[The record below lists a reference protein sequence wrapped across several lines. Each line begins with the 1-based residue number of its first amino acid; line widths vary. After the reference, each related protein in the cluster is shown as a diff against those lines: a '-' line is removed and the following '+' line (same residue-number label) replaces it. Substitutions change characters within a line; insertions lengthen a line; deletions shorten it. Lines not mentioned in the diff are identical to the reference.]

1 MTYALTYAAASHVGL
16 IRGNNEDSAYA
27 GPHLLA
33 LADGMGGHAAGEI
46 ASQLMI
52 SHIAH
57 VDDVGPGDD
66 MCGQLADAMAEG
78 NAAIANQID
87 INPATEGMGCTLDA
101 FFFNDDTLAI
111 CHVGDSRGYLYRDG
125 QLEQITKDDTYVQ
138 SLVDEGQLAP
148 EDVSNHPQRSLILKA
163 LTGRPVEPTLM
174 LRDVRPG
181 DRYLLCS
188 DGLSD
193 PVSHDTIADIV
204 SRGTLDQ
211 AAERLIDLALRSGGP
226 DNVTVVLGE
235 IVDTSDDDY
244 APAAPLLVGALDP
257 EQTDVARPDTAA
269 GRAVGMKLIQQNKEA
284 QAQRNPGARS
294 GSQPASPNNGGGP
307 SDNGRTHTS
316 RGDLA
321 DSAHSGT
328 SAGANERSSTAGRG
342 AKDST
347 DSTHGS
353 AVAGGHGHNHEKHNK
368 KKGRRIGLTVGV
380 IVLILAVVIGAG
392 GWWAKKTLDNRY
404 YIATDNNELVVYKG
418 ADETILGK
426 TLHST
431 YQRACLDAK
440 GNLTLLD
447 ANSTKKCHRFQ
458 LTDLP
463 PSTRT
468 NVDNLPSGDYND
480 VQTQMERLAKQALPV
495 CVTRESSHGNAD
507 NPDAARDNRSGEP
520 HAPSDAATSGEP
532 APSAPSAGESAAN
545 NASGDTANGQPGDLT
560 TPGDTCREVK

>member
-78 NAAIANQID
+78 NTAIANQID

-125 QLEQITKDDTYVQ
+125 QLKQITKDDTYVQ

-204 SRGTLDQ
+204 SGGTLDQ

-235 IVDTSDDDY
+235 IVDTSDDY
-244 APAAPLLVGALDP
+244 TPAAPLLVGALDP

-284 QAQRNPGARS
+284 QAQRNPGGRS
-294 GSQPASPNNGGGP
+294 GSQPASPDNGGSSNNGGAQ
-307 SDNGRTHTS
+307 SS

-321 DSAHSGT
+321 DPVRGGAGDRPDSA
-328 SAGANERSSTAGRG
+328 
-342 AKDST
+342 
-347 DSTHGS
+347 HGS

-380 IVLILAVVIGAG
+380 IVLVLAVVIGAG
-392 GWWAKKTLDNRY
+392 GWGTKKTLDNRY

-507 NPDAARDNRSGEP
+507 NPDAARNDRSGEP

-532 APSAPSAGESAAN
+532 APDAPSTGESAAN

>member
-1 MTYALTYAAASHVGL
+1 MTDALTYAAASHVGL

-78 NAAIANQID
+78 NTAIANQID

-204 SRGTLDQ
+204 SRGTLEQ

-235 IVDTSDDDY
+235 IVNTSDDDY
-244 APAAPLLVGALDP
+244 TPATPLLVGALDP

-284 QAQRNPGARS
+284 QAQRNPGGRS
-294 GSQPASPNNGGGP
+294 GSQPASPDNGGT
-307 SDNGRTHTS
+307 SSNGGAQAS

-321 DSAHSGT
+321 DPASGT
-328 SAGANERSSTAGRG
+328 GDRADSA
-342 AKDST
+342 
-347 DSTHGS
+347 HGS
-353 AVAGGHGHNHEKHNK
+353 AVAGGHGHNHEQHN

-380 IVLILAVVIGAG
+380 IGLILAVIIGAG

-507 NPDAARDNRSGEP
+507 NPDAARDDRSDEP

-532 APSAPSAGESAAN
+532 APGAPSTRESAAN

>member
-66 MCGQLADAMAEG
+66 MCGQLADAMTEG
-78 NAAIANQID
+78 NDAIANQID
-87 INPATEGMGCTLDA
+87 INTATEGMGCTLDA

-204 SRGTLDQ
+204 SGGTLDQ

-235 IVDTSDDDY
+235 IVDTSDDY
-244 APAAPLLVGALDP
+244 TPAAPLLVGALDP

-284 QAQRNPGARS
+284 QAQRNPGGRS
-294 GSQPASPNNGGGP
+294 GSQPASPDNGGSSNNGGAQ
-307 SDNGRTHTS
+307 SS

-321 DSAHSGT
+321 DPVRGGAGDRPDSA
-328 SAGANERSSTAGRG
+328 
-342 AKDST
+342 
-347 DSTHGS
+347 HGS

-380 IVLILAVVIGAG
+380 IVLVLAVVIGAG
-392 GWWAKKTLDNRY
+392 GWGTKKTLDNRY

-507 NPDAARDNRSGEP
+507 NPDAARNDRSGEP

-532 APSAPSAGESAAN
+532 APDAPSTGESAAN

>member
-78 NAAIANQID
+78 NTAIANQID

-193 PVSHDTIADIV
+193 PVSHDTIADIA
-204 SRGTLDQ
+204 SRGTLEQ

-235 IVDTSDDDY
+235 IVNTSDDDY
-244 APAAPLLVGALDP
+244 TPATPLLVGALDP

-284 QAQRNPGARS
+284 QAQRNPGGRS
-294 GSQPASPNNGGGP
+294 GSQPASPDNGGT
-307 SDNGRTHTS
+307 SSNGGAQAS

-321 DSAHSGT
+321 DPASGT
-328 SAGANERSSTAGRG
+328 GDRADSA
-342 AKDST
+342 
-347 DSTHGS
+347 HGS
-353 AVAGGHGHNHEKHNK
+353 AVAGGHGHNHEQHN

-380 IVLILAVVIGAG
+380 IGLILAVIIGAG

-507 NPDAARDNRSGEP
+507 NPDAARDDRSDEP

-532 APSAPSAGESAAN
+532 APGAPSTRESAAN

>member
-1 MTYALTYAAASHVGL
+1 MTYALTYAAASHIGL

-78 NAAIANQID
+78 NTAIANQID

-125 QLEQITKDDTYVQ
+125 QLKQITKDDTYVQ

-204 SRGTLDQ
+204 SRGTLEQ

-235 IVDTSDDDY
+235 IVNTSDDDY
-244 APAAPLLVGALDP
+244 TPATPLLVGALDP

-284 QAQRNPGARS
+284 QAQRNPGGRS
-294 GSQPASPNNGGGP
+294 GSQPASPDNGGT
-307 SDNGRTHTS
+307 SSNGGAQAS

-321 DSAHSGT
+321 DPASGT
-328 SAGANERSSTAGRG
+328 GDRADSA
-342 AKDST
+342 
-347 DSTHGS
+347 HGS
-353 AVAGGHGHNHEKHNK
+353 AVAGGHGHNHEQHN

-380 IVLILAVVIGAG
+380 IGLILAVIIGAG

-447 ANSTKKCHRFQ
+447 ANSTKKCHRLQ

-507 NPDAARDNRSGEP
+507 NPDAARDDRSDEP

-532 APSAPSAGESAAN
+532 APGAPSTRESAAN

>member
-125 QLEQITKDDTYVQ
+125 QLKQITKDDTYVQ

-204 SRGTLDQ
+204 SRGTLEQ

-235 IVDTSDDDY
+235 IVNTSDDDY
-244 APAAPLLVGALDP
+244 TPATPLLVGALDP

-284 QAQRNPGARS
+284 QAQRNPGGRS
-294 GSQPASPNNGGGP
+294 GSQPASPDNGGT
-307 SDNGRTHTS
+307 SSNGGAQAS

-321 DSAHSGT
+321 DPASGT
-328 SAGANERSSTAGRG
+328 GDRADSA
-342 AKDST
+342 
-347 DSTHGS
+347 HGS
-353 AVAGGHGHNHEKHNK
+353 AVAGGHGHNHEQHN

-380 IVLILAVVIGAG
+380 IGLILAVIIGAG

-447 ANSTKKCHRFQ
+447 ANSTKKCHRLQ

-507 NPDAARDNRSGEP
+507 NPDAARDDRSDEP

-532 APSAPSAGESAAN
+532 APGAPSTRESAAN

>member
-66 MCGQLADAMAEG
+66 MCGQLADAMTEG

-204 SRGTLDQ
+204 SGGTLDQ

-226 DNVTVVLGE
+226 DNVTVALGE
-235 IVDTSDDDY
+235 IVDTSDDY
-244 APAAPLLVGALDP
+244 TPAAPLLVGALDP

-284 QAQRNPGARS
+284 QAQRNPGGRS
-294 GSQPASPNNGGGP
+294 GSQPASPDNGGSSNNGGAQ
-307 SDNGRTHTS
+307 SS

-321 DSAHSGT
+321 DPVRGGAGDRPDSA
-328 SAGANERSSTAGRG
+328 
-342 AKDST
+342 
-347 DSTHGS
+347 HGS

-380 IVLILAVVIGAG
+380 IVLVLAVVIGAG
-392 GWWAKKTLDNRY
+392 GWKVPTKQSLGRHFTARTNAHVWMPR
-404 YIATDNNELVVYKG
+404 AT
-418 ADETILGK
+418 
-426 TLHST
+426 S
-431 YQRACLDAK
+431 RCW
-440 GNLTLLD
+440 
-447 ANSTKKCHRFQ
+447 
-458 LTDLP
+458 
-463 PSTRT
+463 TRT
-468 NVDNLPSGDYND
+468 PLRNA
-480 VQTQMERLAKQALPV
+480 TA
-495 CVTRESSHGNAD
+495 SS
-507 NPDAARDNRSGEP
+507 
-520 HAPSDAATSGEP
+520 
-532 APSAPSAGESAAN
+532 
-545 NASGDTANGQPGDLT
+545 
-560 TPGDTCREVK
+560 

>member
-1 MTYALTYAAASHVGL
+1 MTYALTYAAASHIGL

-78 NAAIANQID
+78 NTAIANQID

-125 QLEQITKDDTYVQ
+125 QLKQITKDDTYVQ

-204 SRGTLDQ
+204 SRGTLEQ

-226 DNVTVVLGE
+226 DNVTLVLGE
-235 IVDTSDDDY
+235 IVNTSDDDY
-244 APAAPLLVGALDP
+244 TPATPLLVGALDP

-284 QAQRNPGARS
+284 QAQRNPGGRS
-294 GSQPASPNNGGGP
+294 GSQPASPDNGGT
-307 SDNGRTHTS
+307 SSNGGAQAS

-321 DSAHSGT
+321 DPASGT
-328 SAGANERSSTAGRG
+328 GDRADSA
-342 AKDST
+342 
-347 DSTHGS
+347 HGS
-353 AVAGGHGHNHEKHNK
+353 AVAGGHGHNHEQHN

-380 IVLILAVVIGAG
+380 IGLILAVIIGAG

-447 ANSTKKCHRFQ
+447 ANSTKKCHRLQ

-507 NPDAARDNRSGEP
+507 NPDAARDDRSDEP

-532 APSAPSAGESAAN
+532 APGAPSTRESAAN

>member
-66 MCGQLADAMAEG
+66 MCGQLADAMTEG

-204 SRGTLDQ
+204 SGGTLDQ

-235 IVDTSDDDY
+235 IVDTSDDY
-244 APAAPLLVGALDP
+244 TPAAPLLVGALDP

-284 QAQRNPGARS
+284 QAQRNPGGRS
-294 GSQPASPNNGGGP
+294 GSQPASPDNGGSSNNGGAQ
-307 SDNGRTHTS
+307 SS

-321 DSAHSGT
+321 DPVRGGAGDRPDSA
-328 SAGANERSSTAGRG
+328 
-342 AKDST
+342 
-347 DSTHGS
+347 HGS

-380 IVLILAVVIGAG
+380 IVLVLAVVIGAG
-392 GWWAKKTLDNRY
+392 GWGTKKTLDNRY

-507 NPDAARDNRSGEP
+507 NPDAARDDRSDEP

-532 APSAPSAGESAAN
+532 APGAPSTRESAAN

>member
-78 NAAIANQID
+78 NAAIANQIE
-87 INPATEGMGCTLDA
+87 INPAPEGMGCTLDA
-101 FFFNDDTLAI
+101 FFFKDDTLAI

-204 SRGTLDQ
+204 SRGALDQ

-235 IVDTSDDDY
+235 IVDTSDDY

-284 QAQRNPGARS
+284 QAQRNPGGWS
-294 GSQPASPNNGGGP
+294 GSQPAAPDNGGSSNNGGAQA
-307 SDNGRTHTS
+307 S
-316 RGDLA
+316 RSDLA
-321 DSAHSGT
+321 DPANGAGDRADSA
-328 SAGANERSSTAGRG
+328 
-342 AKDST
+342 
-347 DSTHGS
+347 HGS

-380 IVLILAVVIGAG
+380 IVLVLAVIIGAG

-447 ANSTKKCHRFQ
+447 ANSSKKCHRFQ

-480 VQTQMERLAKQALPV
+480 VQTQMERLAKQALPA
-495 CVTRESSHGNAD
+495 CVTRESSQGNAD
-507 NPDAARDNRSGEP
+507 NPDAARDDRSGEP
-520 HAPSDAATSGEP
+520 HAPSEAATSGEP
-532 APSAPSAGESAAN
+532 APSAPSTGESAAN
-545 NASGDTANGQPGDLT
+545 NASGDATNAQPGDLT

>member
-66 MCGQLADAMAEG
+66 MCGQLADAMTEG
-78 NAAIANQID
+78 NTAIANQID

-204 SRGTLDQ
+204 SGGTLDQ

-235 IVDTSDDDY
+235 IVDTSDDY
-244 APAAPLLVGALDP
+244 TPAAPLLVGALDP

-284 QAQRNPGARS
+284 QAQRNPGGRS
-294 GSQPASPNNGGGP
+294 GSQPASPDNGGSSNNGGAQ
-307 SDNGRTHTS
+307 SS

-321 DSAHSGT
+321 DPVRGGAGDRPDSA
-328 SAGANERSSTAGRG
+328 
-342 AKDST
+342 
-347 DSTHGS
+347 HGS

-380 IVLILAVVIGAG
+380 IVLVLAVVIGAG
-392 GWWAKKTLDNRY
+392 GWGTKKTLDNRY

-507 NPDAARDNRSGEP
+507 NPDAARNDRSGEP

-532 APSAPSAGESAAN
+532 APDAPSTGESAAN

>member
-66 MCGQLADAMAEG
+66 MCGQLADAMTEG

-204 SRGTLDQ
+204 SGGTLDQ

-235 IVDTSDDDY
+235 IVDTSDDY
-244 APAAPLLVGALDP
+244 TPAAPLLVGALDP

-284 QAQRNPGARS
+284 QAQRNPGGRS
-294 GSQPASPNNGGGP
+294 GSQPASPDNGGSSNNGGAQ
-307 SDNGRTHTS
+307 SS

-321 DSAHSGT
+321 DPVRGGAGDRPDSA
-328 SAGANERSSTAGRG
+328 
-342 AKDST
+342 
-347 DSTHGS
+347 HGS

-380 IVLILAVVIGAG
+380 IVLVLAVVIGAG
-392 GWWAKKTLDNRY
+392 GWGTKKTLDNRY

-507 NPDAARDNRSGEP
+507 NPDAARNDRSGEP

-532 APSAPSAGESAAN
+532 APDAPSTGESAAN

>member
-125 QLEQITKDDTYVQ
+125 QLKQITKDDTYVQ

-204 SRGTLDQ
+204 SRGTLEQ

-226 DNVTVVLGE
+226 DNVTLVLGE
-235 IVDTSDDDY
+235 IVNTSDDDY
-244 APAAPLLVGALDP
+244 TPATPLLVGALDP

-284 QAQRNPGARS
+284 QAQRNPGGRS
-294 GSQPASPNNGGGP
+294 GSQPASPDNGGT
-307 SDNGRTHTS
+307 SSNGGAQAS

-321 DSAHSGT
+321 DPASGT
-328 SAGANERSSTAGRG
+328 GDRADSA
-342 AKDST
+342 
-347 DSTHGS
+347 HGS
-353 AVAGGHGHNHEKHNK
+353 AVAGGHGHNHEQHN
-368 KKGRRIGLTVGV
+368 KKGRRIGLTVSV
-380 IVLILAVVIGAG
+380 IGLILAVIIGAG

-447 ANSTKKCHRFQ
+447 ANSTKKCHRLQ

-507 NPDAARDNRSGEP
+507 NPDAARDDRSDEP

-532 APSAPSAGESAAN
+532 APGAPSTRESAAN

>member
-1 MTYALTYAAASHVGL
+1 MTYALTYAAASHIGL

-78 NAAIANQID
+78 NTAIANQID

-204 SRGTLDQ
+204 SRGTLEQ

-226 DNVTVVLGE
+226 DNVTLVLGE
-235 IVDTSDDDY
+235 IVNTSDDDY
-244 APAAPLLVGALDP
+244 TPATPLLVGALDP

-284 QAQRNPGARS
+284 QAQRNPGGRS
-294 GSQPASPNNGGGP
+294 GSQPASPDNGGT
-307 SDNGRTHTS
+307 SSNGGAQAS

-321 DSAHSGT
+321 DPASGT
-328 SAGANERSSTAGRG
+328 GDRADSA
-342 AKDST
+342 
-347 DSTHGS
+347 HGS
-353 AVAGGHGHNHEKHNK
+353 AVAGGHGHNHEQHN

-380 IVLILAVVIGAG
+380 IGLILAVIIGAG

-447 ANSTKKCHRFQ
+447 ANSTKKCHRLQ

-507 NPDAARDNRSGEP
+507 NPDAARDDRSDEP

-532 APSAPSAGESAAN
+532 APGAPSTRESAAN

>member
-78 NAAIANQID
+78 NTAIANQID

-204 SRGTLDQ
+204 SGGTLDQ

-235 IVDTSDDDY
+235 IVDTSDDY
-244 APAAPLLVGALDP
+244 TPAAPLLVGALDP

-284 QAQRNPGARS
+284 QAQRNPGGRS
-294 GSQPASPNNGGGP
+294 GSQPASPDNGGSSNNGGAQ
-307 SDNGRTHTS
+307 SS

-321 DSAHSGT
+321 DPVRGGAGDRPDSA
-328 SAGANERSSTAGRG
+328 
-342 AKDST
+342 
-347 DSTHGS
+347 HGS

-380 IVLILAVVIGAG
+380 IVLVLAVVIGAG
-392 GWWAKKTLDNRY
+392 GWGTKKTLDNRY

-507 NPDAARDNRSGEP
+507 NPDAARDDRSDEP

-532 APSAPSAGESAAN
+532 APGAPSTRESAAN

>member
-66 MCGQLADAMAEG
+66 MCGQLADAMTEG

-204 SRGTLDQ
+204 SGGTLDQ

-235 IVDTSDDDY
+235 IVDTSDDY
-244 APAAPLLVGALDP
+244 TPAAPLLVGALDP

-284 QAQRNPGARS
+284 QAQRNPGGRS
-294 GSQPASPNNGGGP
+294 GSQPASPDNGGSSNNGGAQ
-307 SDNGRTHTS
+307 SS

-321 DSAHSGT
+321 DPVRGGAGDRPDSA
-328 SAGANERSSTAGRG
+328 
-342 AKDST
+342 
-347 DSTHGS
+347 HGS

-380 IVLILAVVIGAG
+380 IVLVLAVVIGAG
-392 GWWAKKTLDNRY
+392 GWGTKKTLDNRY

-507 NPDAARDNRSGEP
+507 NPDAARNDRSGEP

-532 APSAPSAGESAAN
+532 APDAPSTGESAAN

-560 TPGDTCREVK
+560 TPGDTCRAVK

>member
-204 SRGTLDQ
+204 SRGTLEQ

-235 IVDTSDDDY
+235 IVNTSDDDY
-244 APAAPLLVGALDP
+244 TPATPLLVGALDP

-284 QAQRNPGARS
+284 QAQRNPGGRS
-294 GSQPASPNNGGGP
+294 GSQPASPDNGGT
-307 SDNGRTHTS
+307 SSNGGAQAS

-321 DSAHSGT
+321 DPASGT
-328 SAGANERSSTAGRG
+328 GDRADSA
-342 AKDST
+342 
-347 DSTHGS
+347 HGS
-353 AVAGGHGHNHEKHNK
+353 AVAGGHGHNHEQHN

-380 IVLILAVVIGAG
+380 IGLILAVIIGAG
-392 GWWAKKTLDNRY
+392 GWWAKKTLGNRY

-507 NPDAARDNRSGEP
+507 NPDAARDDRSDEP

-532 APSAPSAGESAAN
+532 APGAPSTRESAAN

>member
-52 SHIAH
+52 SNIAH

-78 NAAIANQID
+78 NTAIANQID

-204 SRGTLDQ
+204 SRGTLEQ

-235 IVDTSDDDY
+235 IVNTSDDDY
-244 APAAPLLVGALDP
+244 TPATPLLVGALDP

-284 QAQRNPGARS
+284 QAQRNPGGRS
-294 GSQPASPNNGGGP
+294 GSQPASPDNGGT
-307 SDNGRTHTS
+307 SSNGGAQAS

-321 DSAHSGT
+321 DPASGT
-328 SAGANERSSTAGRG
+328 GDRADSA
-342 AKDST
+342 
-347 DSTHGS
+347 HGS
-353 AVAGGHGHNHEKHNK
+353 AVAGGHGHNHEQHN

-380 IVLILAVVIGAG
+380 IGLILAVIIGAG

-507 NPDAARDNRSGEP
+507 NPDAARDDRSDEP

-532 APSAPSAGESAAN
+532 APGAPSTRESAAN

>member
-1 MTYALTYAAASHVGL
+1 MTYVLTYAAASHVGL

-52 SHIAH
+52 SHIAYL
-57 VDDVGPGDD
+57 DDVGPGDD

-78 NAAIANQID
+78 NAAIANQIE

-101 FFFNDDTLAI
+101 FFFKDDTLAI

-204 SRGTLDQ
+204 SRGTLSQ

-235 IVDTSDDDY
+235 IVDTSDDNY
-244 APAAPLLVGALDP
+244 TPAAPILVGALDP

-284 QAQRNPGARS
+284 QAQRNPRGRS
-294 GSQPASPNNGGGP
+294 GSQPASPDNRGSVDNGGT
-307 SDNGRTHTS
+307 RTS
-316 RGDLA
+316 RGDLTDPA
-321 DSAHSGT
+321 SNGT
-328 SAGANERSSTAGRG
+328 SAGADGRSGTATDTGERA
-342 AKDST
+342 DSA
-347 DSTHGS
+347 HGS
-353 AVAGGHGHNHEKHNK
+353 TVAGGHGHNHEKRNN

-380 IVLILAVVIGAG
+380 IVLLLAVIIGAG

-404 YIATDNNELVVYKG
+404 YIATDNSELVVYKG

-447 ANSTKKCHRFQ
+447 ANSNKKCHRFQ

-480 VQTQMERLAKQALPV
+480 VQTQLELSLI
-495 CVTRESSHGNAD
+495 HI
-507 NPDAARDNRSGEP
+507 
-520 HAPSDAATSGEP
+520 
-532 APSAPSAGESAAN
+532 
-545 NASGDTANGQPGDLT
+545 
-560 TPGDTCREVK
+560 

>member
-125 QLEQITKDDTYVQ
+125 QLKQITKDDTYVQ

-204 SRGTLDQ
+204 SGGTLDQ

-226 DNVTVVLGE
+226 DNVTLVLGE
-235 IVDTSDDDY
+235 IVNTSDDDY
-244 APAAPLLVGALDP
+244 TPATPLLVGALDP

-284 QAQRNPGARS
+284 QAQRNPGGRS
-294 GSQPASPNNGGGP
+294 GSQPASPDNGGT
-307 SDNGRTHTS
+307 SSNGGAQAS

-321 DSAHSGT
+321 DPASGT
-328 SAGANERSSTAGRG
+328 GDRADSA
-342 AKDST
+342 
-347 DSTHGS
+347 HGS
-353 AVAGGHGHNHEKHNK
+353 AVAGGHGHNHEQHN

-380 IVLILAVVIGAG
+380 IGLILAVIIGAG

-447 ANSTKKCHRFQ
+447 ANSTKKCHRLQ

-507 NPDAARDNRSGEP
+507 NPDAARNDRSGEP

-532 APSAPSAGESAAN
+532 APDAPSTGESAAN

>member
-66 MCGQLADAMAEG
+66 MCGQLADAMTEG

-204 SRGTLDQ
+204 SRGTLEQ

-235 IVDTSDDDY
+235 IVNTSDDDY
-244 APAAPLLVGALDP
+244 TPATPLLVGALDP

-284 QAQRNPGARS
+284 QAQRNPGGRS
-294 GSQPASPNNGGGP
+294 GSQPASPDNGGT
-307 SDNGRTHTS
+307 SSNGGAQAS

-321 DSAHSGT
+321 DPASGT
-328 SAGANERSSTAGRG
+328 GDRADSA
-342 AKDST
+342 
-347 DSTHGS
+347 HGS
-353 AVAGGHGHNHEKHNK
+353 AVAGGHGHNHEQHN

-380 IVLILAVVIGAG
+380 IGLILAVIIGAG

-507 NPDAARDNRSGEP
+507 NPDAARDDRSDEP

-532 APSAPSAGESAAN
+532 APGAPSTRESAAN

>member
-66 MCGQLADAMAEG
+66 MCSQLADAMAEG

-111 CHVGDSRGYLYRDG
+111 CHVGDSRGYLFRDG

-244 APAAPLLVGALDP
+244 TPAAPLLVGALDP

-284 QAQRNPGARS
+284 QVQRNLGGRS
-294 GSQPASPNNGGGP
+294 GSQPASADNGGSSNNGGAQA
-307 SDNGRTHTS
+307 S

-321 DSAHSGT
+321 DPVRGAGDRADSAHG
-328 SAGANERSSTAGRG
+328 
-342 AKDST
+342 
-347 DSTHGS
+347 GS

-368 KKGRRIGLTVGV
+368 KRGRRIGLTVGV
-380 IVLILAVVIGAG
+380 IVLVLAVVIGAG

-495 CVTRESSHGNAD
+495 CVTRESSHGNGD
-507 NPDAARDNRSGEP
+507 NPDAARDDRSGEP
-520 HAPSDAATSGEP
+520 APSDAATSGEP
-532 APSAPSAGESAAN
+532 APSTGESAAN
-545 NASGDTANGQPGDLT
+545 NAPGDTTNGQPGDLT

>member
-27 GPHLLA
+27 GPHLLT

-46 ASQLMI
+46 ASQIMI

-78 NAAIANQID
+78 NTAIANQID

-204 SRGTLDQ
+204 SRGTLEQ

-235 IVDTSDDDY
+235 IVNTSDDDY
-244 APAAPLLVGALDP
+244 TPATPLLVGALDP

-284 QAQRNPGARS
+284 QAQRNPGGRS
-294 GSQPASPNNGGGP
+294 GSQPASPDNGGT
-307 SDNGRTHTS
+307 SSNGGAQAS

-321 DSAHSGT
+321 DPASGT
-328 SAGANERSSTAGRG
+328 GDRADSA
-342 AKDST
+342 
-347 DSTHGS
+347 HGS
-353 AVAGGHGHNHEKHNK
+353 AVAGGHGHNHEQHN

-380 IVLILAVVIGAG
+380 IGLILAVIIGAG

-507 NPDAARDNRSGEP
+507 NPDAARDDRSDEP

-532 APSAPSAGESAAN
+532 APGAPSTRESAAN

>member
-78 NAAIANQID
+78 NTAIANQID

-204 SRGTLDQ
+204 SRGTLEQ

-235 IVDTSDDDY
+235 IVNTSDDDY
-244 APAAPLLVGALDP
+244 TPATPLLVGALDP

-284 QAQRNPGARS
+284 QAQRNPGGRS
-294 GSQPASPNNGGGP
+294 GSQPASPDNGGT
-307 SDNGRTHTS
+307 SSNGGAQAS

-321 DSAHSGT
+321 DPASGT
-328 SAGANERSSTAGRG
+328 GDRADSA
-342 AKDST
+342 
-347 DSTHGS
+347 HGS
-353 AVAGGHGHNHEKHNK
+353 AVAGGHGHNHEQHN

-380 IVLILAVVIGAG
+380 IGLILAVIIGAG

-447 ANSTKKCHRFQ
+447 ANSTKKCHRLQ

-507 NPDAARDNRSGEP
+507 NPDAARDDRSDEP

-532 APSAPSAGESAAN
+532 APGAPSTRESAAN

>member
-78 NAAIANQID
+78 NTAIANQID

-125 QLEQITKDDTYVQ
+125 QLKQITKDDTYVQ

-204 SRGTLDQ
+204 SRGTLEQ

-226 DNVTVVLGE
+226 DNVTLVLGE
-235 IVDTSDDDY
+235 IVNTSDDDY
-244 APAAPLLVGALDP
+244 TPATPLLVGALDP

-284 QAQRNPGARS
+284 QAQRNPGGRS
-294 GSQPASPNNGGGP
+294 GSQPASPDNGGT
-307 SDNGRTHTS
+307 SSNGGAQAS

-321 DSAHSGT
+321 DPASGT
-328 SAGANERSSTAGRG
+328 GDRADSA
-342 AKDST
+342 
-347 DSTHGS
+347 HGS
-353 AVAGGHGHNHEKHNK
+353 AVAGGHGHNHEQHN

-380 IVLILAVVIGAG
+380 IGLILAVIIGAG

-447 ANSTKKCHRFQ
+447 ANSTKKCHRLQ

-507 NPDAARDNRSGEP
+507 NPDAARDDRSDEP

-532 APSAPSAGESAAN
+532 APGAPSTRESAAN

>member
-66 MCGQLADAMAEG
+66 MCGQLADAMTEG

-204 SRGTLDQ
+204 SGGTLDQ

-235 IVDTSDDDY
+235 IVDTSDDY
-244 APAAPLLVGALDP
+244 TPAAPLLVGALDP

-284 QAQRNPGARS
+284 QAQRNPGGRS
-294 GSQPASPNNGGGP
+294 GSQPASPDNGGSSNNGGAQ
-307 SDNGRTHTS
+307 SS

-321 DSAHSGT
+321 DPVRGGAGDRPDSA
-328 SAGANERSSTAGRG
+328 
-342 AKDST
+342 
-347 DSTHGS
+347 HGS

-380 IVLILAVVIGAG
+380 IVLVLAVVIGAG
-392 GWWAKKTLDNRY
+392 GWGTKKTLDNRY

-480 VQTQMERLAKQALPV
+480 VQTQMERLAKQVLPV

-507 NPDAARDNRSGEP
+507 NPDAARNDRSGEP

-532 APSAPSAGESAAN
+532 APDAPSTGESAAN

>member
-66 MCGQLADAMAEG
+66 MCGQLADAMTEG

-204 SRGTLDQ
+204 SGGTLDQ

-235 IVDTSDDDY
+235 IVDTSDDY
-244 APAAPLLVGALDP
+244 TPAAPLLVGALDP

-284 QAQRNPGARS
+284 QAQRNPGGRS
-294 GSQPASPNNGGGP
+294 GSQPASPDNGGSSNNGGAQ
-307 SDNGRTHTS
+307 SS
-316 RGDLA
+316 QGDLA
-321 DSAHSGT
+321 DPVRGGAGDRPDSA
-328 SAGANERSSTAGRG
+328 
-342 AKDST
+342 
-347 DSTHGS
+347 HGS

-380 IVLILAVVIGAG
+380 IVLVLAVVIGAG
-392 GWWAKKTLDNRY
+392 GWGTKKTLDNRY

-507 NPDAARDNRSGEP
+507 NPDAARNDRSGEP

-532 APSAPSAGESAAN
+532 APDAPSTGESAAN

>member
-1 MTYALTYAAASHVGL
+1 MTYALTYAAASHIGL

-78 NAAIANQID
+78 NTAIANQID

-204 SRGTLDQ
+204 SRGTLEQ

-235 IVDTSDDDY
+235 IVNTSDDDY
-244 APAAPLLVGALDP
+244 TPATPLLVGALDP

-284 QAQRNPGARS
+284 QAQRNPGGRS
-294 GSQPASPNNGGGP
+294 GSQPASPDNGGT
-307 SDNGRTHTS
+307 SSNGGAQAS

-321 DSAHSGT
+321 DPASGT
-328 SAGANERSSTAGRG
+328 GDRADSA
-342 AKDST
+342 
-347 DSTHGS
+347 HGS
-353 AVAGGHGHNHEKHNK
+353 AVAGGHGHNHEQHN

-380 IVLILAVVIGAG
+380 IGLILAVIIGAG

-507 NPDAARDNRSGEP
+507 NPDAARDDRSDEP

-532 APSAPSAGESAAN
+532 APGAPSTRESAAN

>member
-78 NAAIANQID
+78 NTAIANQID

-204 SRGTLDQ
+204 SRGTLEQ

-235 IVDTSDDDY
+235 IVNTSDDDY
-244 APAAPLLVGALDP
+244 TPATPLLVGALDP

-284 QAQRNPGARS
+284 QAQRNPGGRS
-294 GSQPASPNNGGGP
+294 GSQPASPDNGGT
-307 SDNGRTHTS
+307 SSNGGAHAS

-321 DSAHSGT
+321 DPASGT
-328 SAGANERSSTAGRG
+328 GDRADSA
-342 AKDST
+342 
-347 DSTHGS
+347 HGS
-353 AVAGGHGHNHEKHNK
+353 AVAGGHGHNHEQHN

-380 IVLILAVVIGAG
+380 IGLILAVIIGAG

-507 NPDAARDNRSGEP
+507 NPDAARDDRSDEP

-532 APSAPSAGESAAN
+532 APGAPSTRESAAN

>member
-204 SRGTLDQ
+204 SRGTLEQ

-284 QAQRNPGARS
+284 QAQRNPGGRS
-294 GSQPASPNNGGGP
+294 GSQPASPDNGKSADNGGAQAP
-307 SDNGRTHTS
+307 

-321 DSAHSGT
+321 DPASGT
-328 SAGANERSSTAGRG
+328 GNRA
-342 AKDST
+342 DSV
-347 DSTHGS
+347 HGS

-380 IVLILAVVIGAG
+380 IVLVLAVIIGAG

-507 NPDAARDNRSGEP
+507 NPDAARDDRSGEP

-532 APSAPSAGESAAN
+532 APGAPSTRESAAN

>member
-27 GPHLLA
+27 GPHLLT

-46 ASQLMI
+46 ASQIMI

-57 VDDVGPGDD
+57 VDDVGPSDD

-204 SRGTLDQ
+204 SRGTLEQ

-235 IVDTSDDDY
+235 IVNTSDDDY
-244 APAAPLLVGALDP
+244 TPATPLLVGALDP

-284 QAQRNPGARS
+284 QAQRNPGGRS
-294 GSQPASPNNGGGP
+294 GSQPASPDNGGT
-307 SDNGRTHTS
+307 SSNGGAQAS

-321 DSAHSGT
+321 DPASGT
-328 SAGANERSSTAGRG
+328 GDRADSA
-342 AKDST
+342 
-347 DSTHGS
+347 HGS
-353 AVAGGHGHNHEKHNK
+353 AVAGGHGHNHEQHN

-380 IVLILAVVIGAG
+380 IGLILAVIIGAG
-392 GWWAKKTLDNRY
+392 GWWAKKTLGNRY

-507 NPDAARDNRSGEP
+507 NPDAARDDRSDEP

-532 APSAPSAGESAAN
+532 APGAPSTRESAAN

>member
-78 NAAIANQID
+78 NTAIANQID

-204 SRGTLDQ
+204 SRGTLEQ

-235 IVDTSDDDY
+235 IVNTSDDDY
-244 APAAPLLVGALDP
+244 TPATPLLVGALDP

-284 QAQRNPGARS
+284 QAQRNPGGRS
-294 GSQPASPNNGGGP
+294 GSQPASPDNGGT
-307 SDNGRTHTS
+307 SSNGGAQAS

-321 DSAHSGT
+321 DPASGT
-328 SAGANERSSTAGRG
+328 GDRADSA
-342 AKDST
+342 
-347 DSTHGS
+347 HGS
-353 AVAGGHGHNHEKHNK
+353 AVAGGHGHNHEQHN

-380 IVLILAVVIGAG
+380 IGLILAVIIGAG

-507 NPDAARDNRSGEP
+507 NPDAARDDRSDEP

-532 APSAPSAGESAAN
+532 APGAPSTRESAAN

>member
-66 MCGQLADAMAEG
+66 MCGQLADAMTEG

-204 SRGTLDQ
+204 SGGTLDQ

-235 IVDTSDDDY
+235 IVDTSDDY
-244 APAAPLLVGALDP
+244 TPAAPLLVGALDP

-284 QAQRNPGARS
+284 QAQRNPGGRS
-294 GSQPASPNNGGGP
+294 GSQPASPDNGGSSNNGGAQ
-307 SDNGRTHTS
+307 SS

-321 DSAHSGT
+321 DPVRGGAGDRPDSA
-328 SAGANERSSTAGRG
+328 
-342 AKDST
+342 
-347 DSTHGS
+347 HGS

-380 IVLILAVVIGAG
+380 IVLVLAVVIGAG
-392 GWWAKKTLDNRY
+392 GWGTKKTLDNRY

-480 VQTQMERLAKQALPV
+480 VQTQMERLAKQA
-495 CVTRESSHGNAD
+495 
-507 NPDAARDNRSGEP
+507 RS
-520 HAPSDAATSGEP
+520 TKL
-532 APSAPSAGESAAN
+532 PSALSTSLYAAEAPITSPSSSEKSSTPATTTPRPHLSSSARLIRSRPTSPGLIPQPAEPSA
-545 NASGDTANGQPGDLT
+545 
-560 TPGDTCREVK
+560 

>member
-66 MCGQLADAMAEG
+66 MCGQLADAMTEG

-204 SRGTLDQ
+204 SGGTLDQ

-235 IVDTSDDDY
+235 IVDTSDDY
-244 APAAPLLVGALDP
+244 TPAAPLLVGALDP

-284 QAQRNPGARS
+284 QAQRNPGGRS
-294 GSQPASPNNGGGP
+294 GSQPASPDNGGSSNNGGAQ
-307 SDNGRTHTS
+307 SS

-321 DSAHSGT
+321 DPVRGGAGDRPDSA
-328 SAGANERSSTAGRG
+328 
-342 AKDST
+342 
-347 DSTHGS
+347 HGS

-380 IVLILAVVIGAG
+380 IVLVLAVVIGAG
-392 GWWAKKTLDNRY
+392 GWGTKKTLDNRY

-447 ANSTKKCHRFQ
+447 ANSTKKCHRLQ

-507 NPDAARDNRSGEP
+507 NPDAARDDRSDEP

-532 APSAPSAGESAAN
+532 APGAPSTRESAAN

>member
-66 MCGQLADAMAEG
+66 MCGQLADAMTEG

-125 QLEQITKDDTYVQ
+125 QLKQITKDDTYVQ

-204 SRGTLDQ
+204 SRGTLEQ

-226 DNVTVVLGE
+226 DNVTLVLGE
-235 IVDTSDDDY
+235 IVNTSDDDY
-244 APAAPLLVGALDP
+244 TPATPLLVGALDP

-284 QAQRNPGARS
+284 QAQRNPGGRS
-294 GSQPASPNNGGGP
+294 GSQPASPDNGGT
-307 SDNGRTHTS
+307 SSNGGAQAS

-321 DSAHSGT
+321 DPASGT
-328 SAGANERSSTAGRG
+328 GDRADSA
-342 AKDST
+342 
-347 DSTHGS
+347 HGS
-353 AVAGGHGHNHEKHNK
+353 AVAGGHGHNHEQHN

-380 IVLILAVVIGAG
+380 IGLILAVIIGAG

-447 ANSTKKCHRFQ
+447 ANSTKKCHRLQ

-507 NPDAARDNRSGEP
+507 NPDAARDDRSDEP

-532 APSAPSAGESAAN
+532 APGAPSTRESAAN

>member
-204 SRGTLDQ
+204 SGGTLDQ

-235 IVDTSDDDY
+235 IVDTSDDY
-244 APAAPLLVGALDP
+244 TPAAPLLVGALDP

-284 QAQRNPGARS
+284 QAQRNPGGRS
-294 GSQPASPNNGGGP
+294 GSQPASPDNGGSSNNGGAQ
-307 SDNGRTHTS
+307 SS

-321 DSAHSGT
+321 DPVRGGAGDRPDSA
-328 SAGANERSSTAGRG
+328 
-342 AKDST
+342 
-347 DSTHGS
+347 HGS

-380 IVLILAVVIGAG
+380 IVLVLAVVIGAG
-392 GWWAKKTLDNRY
+392 GWGTKKTLDNRY

-507 NPDAARDNRSGEP
+507 NPDAARNDRSGEP

-532 APSAPSAGESAAN
+532 APDAPSTGESAAN